1 VQKYCSLTNHAWDGF
16 WLLSSGRIWKTVPQD
31 MQRVMQ
37 KHFNGAAKKQR
48 DDIVQ
53 ANTEYRKNLESKGL
67 TFNTTQAEAFQV
79 SLAKTSFYKDAKA
92 KFGDQAWSLLQKYAG
107 NIG

>member
-16 WLLSSGRIWKTVPQD
+16 WLLSSARIWKTIPQEA
-31 MQRVMQ
+31 QQVLQ
-37 KHFNGAAKKQR
+37 KHFNAAAKKQR
-48 DDIVQ
+48 SDIVA
-53 ANTEYRKNLESKGL
+53 ANEQNRKFLESKGL
-67 TFNTTQAEAFQV
+67 TFNATQSQSFQAA
-79 SLAKTSFYKDAKA
+79 LAKTSFYKDAKA